1 MKYTNL
7 SIQTQREA
15 PNNAR
20 TQGFAFLVR
29 AGYMTR
35 ESEPLPLGQ
44 QAIEHLQKLAKE
56 NGSSFFSLLSL
67 STISNDNETFYPL
80 PTGSV
85 EIIHCLACGYVARSE
100 LATSAKSSFSTE
112 EALPAEKIETPECHT
127 IEDLANFLGIP
138 KEKTAKAL
146 LYTRSSD
153 GKFVFAVVR
162 GDMQLSEAK
171 LKRQVGEVK
180 PATAEE
186 IASSGA
192 VAGYASPVGLK
203 DALIIVDD
211 LIPDSPNLVA
221 GANESGYHLKNVNYG
236 RDYSAETVADLV
248 QAEEG
253 NACVNCGKPLSA
265 LSADLLA
272 SNGMYHFDRILH
284 ALAESHHDD
293 KGLTLPHP
301 AAPFDIYL
309 MHVPGK
315 TMDTKSVAAALYEN
329 LQKIGIPV
337 LFDDR
342 DERAGVKFNDADL
355 IGCPVRITVGERG
368 LQNEMVE
375 LKPRSASQN
384 GSISLANLADFSNRT
399 EFWNLVNNLDL

>member
-1 MKYTNL
+1 MRYRDL

-29 AGYMTR
+29 AGYVTR
-35 ESEPLPLGQ
+35 ENRPTELGLH
-44 QAIEHLQKLAKE
+44 ALKHLEKLSADLGDAYFSTLDIPTLSNAE
-56 NGSSFFSLLSL
+56 ETFFSLK
-67 STISNDNETFYPL
+67 
-80 PTGSV
+80 TGALDV
-85 EIIHCLACGYVARSE
+85 IHCPACGYVARSE
-100 LATSAKSSFSTE
+100 FALFAKSVPPTE
-112 EALPAEKIETPECHT
+112 EPLPIEKVVTPECNT

-146 LYTRSSD
+146 LFTHQSD
-153 GKFVFAVVR
+153 GKFVFVVVR

-171 LKRQVGEVK
+171 LKQHAGDVK
-180 PATAEE
+180 PATADE
-186 IASSGA
+186 IAASGA
-192 VAGYASPVGLK
+192 VAGYASPIGLQ

-211 LIPDSPNLVA
+211 LIPNSPNLVA

-236 RDYSAETVADLV
+236 RDYNAEIIADLV
-248 QAEEG
+248 QAEGG
-253 NACVNCGKPLSA
+253 NACANCGKPLSV
-265 LSADLLA
+265 LSADVLA
-272 SNGMYHFDRILH
+272 SKDVYHFDKILH

-315 TMDTKSVAAALYEN
+315 TMDTGSAAAELYER
-329 LQKIGIPV
+329 LQQAGVSV

-355 IGCPVRITVGERG
+355 IGSPVRVTVGERG

-375 LKPRSASQN
+375 LKE
-384 GSISLANLADFSNRT
+384 RT
-399 EFWNLVNNLDL
+399 APENQFIGTKDIVATITQRYGG